1 MHCLY
6 LAQRVPF
13 PPNKGEKLRSFH
25 QINFLR
31 QQGIAITVA
40 APLENEGE
48 LPYFH
53 QLKAGYGCEVLH
65 APLGNKIMR
74 YVSGLIRNASMSEA
88 HFYSSELQ
96 QQIDTLIA
104 EGKIDAIIC
113 TASSMAGYV
122 FRSSTLKALTKNT
135 TLIMDFMDMD
145 SNKWDQY
152 SEAAS
157 FPMSWVYK
165 REAACIRRLEKQVG
179 DTFDACFFVAEPETQ
194 MFNSEN
200 PSIKAQ
206 VITIGNGIDPSEFY
220 PAATPA
226 ETMAPRLLF
235 AGVMDYAPNVDAM
248 IWFYQHV
255 WPNVKAKWPDAT
267 LTIAGMNPT
276 PEISGL
282 DAQPGITVTGFVE
295 EILPYFHQ
303 SNIFIAPFRIAR
315 GIQNKILQA
324 FACGL
329 PVVATSMGAEGIIYT
344 DGENIRVGDSPQAMF
359 EAIET
364 YMTNQAIYQQTR
376 QSAIETIATHYSWQ
390 SKLQSLLTLLPEKM
404 ER

>member
-40 APLENEGE
+40 APLESEE
-48 LPYFH
+48 EVSYFH
-53 QLKAGYGCEVLH
+53 QLKTEYGCEVLY
-65 APLGNKIMR
+65 ASLGNKMLR
-74 YVSGLIRNASMSEA
+74 YASGLLRNASMSEA

-104 EGKIDAIIC
+104 EGQIDAIVC
-113 TASSMAGYV
+113 TASSMADYV
-122 FRSSTLKALTKNT
+122 FRSSALKALSKKP

-152 SEAAS
+152 TEAAG

-165 REAACIRRLEKQVG
+165 REATCIRRLERLIG
-179 DTFDACFFVAEPETQ
+179 DTFNACFFVAKPETQ
-194 MFNSEN
+194 LFKSEN

-220 PAATPA
+220 PAPTPA
-226 ETMAPRLLF
+226 EVKSPKLLF

-267 LTIAGMNPT
+267 LTIAGMNPSQ
-276 PEISGL
+276 EISEL
-282 DAQPGITVTGFVE
+282 DTQPGITVTGFVE
-295 EILPYFHQ
+295 DILPYFHQ
-303 SNIFIAPFRIAR
+303 SNIFVAPFRIAR

-364 YMTNQAIYQQTR
+364 YMADQAIYQQTR
-376 QSAIETIATHYSWQ
+376 QAAIETIATHYSWQ
-390 SKLQSLLTLLPEKM
+390 GKLQSLLTLLPEKI
-404 ER
+404 EE